1 MSRAFCTICHDA
13 LFSDARIDALLCGHV
28 YHFACINRIR
38 WVFPRFSSIFLI
50 YSKRSKVFFFN
61 YLQHVVVIKN
71 INISMHFHYFFVL
84 FFRRNGRCPMCRGII
99 EQTFRLFVEFQP
111 NEYLH
116 QAFNRL
122 EETRNQLNDTLAIMQ
137 AQFTTDILLPVMTV
151 EIPIQATARM
161 LRGQVI
167 INVPLYW
174 VHMQRDGI
182 QLEILNNSVIIRISR
197 SSRR

>member
-1 MSRAFCTICHDA
+1 MRFYVDTYTTLLVSIVSGEFSRVFLNFPYLFKAFKSDFFQLLTTCSCHKKRQHLYA
-13 LFSDARIDALLCGHV
+13 FSL
-28 YHFACINRIR
+28 
-38 WVFPRFSSIFLI
+38 
-50 YSKRSKVFFFN
+50 
-61 YLQHVVVIKN
+61 
-71 INISMHFHYFFVL
+71 FFVL
-84 FFRRNGRCPMCRGII
+84 FFRRNGRCPMCRGIF

-137 AQFTTDILLPVMTV
+137 AQFTTDILLPPMTV
-151 EIPIQATARM
+151 EIPVQATARM

-182 QLEILNNSVIIRISR
+182 QLEIFNNSVNIRISR
-197 SSRR
+197 ASRR